1 MIARQ
6 YFMIAMIC
14 LVSANV
20 MAQNRYS
27 YGTKTTSSSTDSD
40 SDSNDAGFALGYSSN
55 AAALFYDSPGLTG
68 LFPIG
73 DNGAIQ
79 AYFALYDSD
88 PNTYG
93 IGAIYKYTISGNQS
107 SGFHVGGGLG
117 LGTWSKDKSYMHII
131 GDAGIHFSI
140 KKHVLV
146 HIDGGLL
153 IKSDEQAANNAP
165 KDSGMVLAGF
175 SEHIGLAIMYMF

>member
-1 MIARQ
+1 MNAKRFLTIA
-6 YFMIAMIC
+6 IIC

-20 MAQNRYS
+20 MAQGKYS
-27 YGTKTTSSSTDSD
+27 YGSKNTSSSSSSD
-40 SDSNDAGFALGYSSN
+40 SDSGEMAFAVGYSSN
-55 AAALFYDSPGLTG
+55 TAVLYSDSPGMTG

-79 AYFALYDSD
+79 GFFALYDSD

-93 IGAIYKYTISGNQS
+93 MGAIYKYTISGNQS

-117 LGTWSKDKSYMHII
+117 LGKWMNDRSYMHII
-131 GDAGIHFSI
+131 GDAGFHFSL
-140 KKHVLV
+140 KKHILV
-146 HIDGGLL
+146 HIDGG
-153 IKSDEQAANNAP
+153 IVMKSDEQPGNAA

-175 SEHIGLAIMYMF
+175 SDHIGLALMYVF